1 LIRASLVRAL
11 LAPAALAAVLAL
23 AGCYGDDGYQI
34 PTRAMKELSPEML
47 AQLQQKNM
55 PKDSPILVRVFKEE
69 SELEVWKE
77 DTTGRYELLKV
88 YPICRWSGDLGPKVK
103 EGDRQA
109 PEGFYAITPGLMN
122 PNSNYYLAINI
133 GFPNAFDRANGYTGN
148 FLMIHGDCSSRGC
161 YAMTDEQIGEIYSLA
176 RESFLGGQKE
186 FQIQA
191 YPFRMTPANLAR
203 HRNSPNMAFWKMLKV
218 GDDHFLVSHMEPKVD
233 VCDKHY
239 VFDAQPA
246 DNSTRTLTFTP
257 SGRCPAYQ
265 VDPQIAGPANDK
277 QRNDEYQLAQL
288 ISRDVPTAPLSNGTD
303 GGMNRVFASKLEN
316 PTYTYDDAGHLH
328 VPPLQPGR
336 LPPQISTGPST
347 VATTASTNGGSSASG
362 FFGSLFGSKASAAPS
377 QVASTDSGTQS
388 HGLFGNLFSSHS
400 ATADANASGDQ
411 SDSQPPATIA
421 APAKPKAVVRAEPVS
436 TASRPKPSNDSQ
448 KGDSQDA
455 DASKGAPAAAPTPAS
470 PAAPAPQKQANAAPA
485 ANNSGLLK
493 GAQPVVPAGSFDT
506 RWGGF
511 Q

>member
-1 LIRASLVRAL
+1 MKASGKACQSGGSTLVRRPLLRSL
-11 LAPAALAAVLAL
+11 LAATAIAAAVAL
-23 AGCYGDDGYQI
+23 AGCDTDSVGLPSG
-34 PTRAMKELSPEML
+34 RALAPLSEKML
-47 AQLQQKNM
+47 ALIDQKNM
-55 PKDSPILVRVFKEE
+55 SKESPILVRLFKEE
-69 SELEVWKE
+69 SELEVWKQ
-77 DTTGRYELLKV
+77 DNTGRFELLKT
-88 YPICRWSGDLGPKVK
+88 YTICRWSGELGPKVR

-122 PNSNYYLAINI
+122 PNSNYYLAINT
-133 GFPNAFDRANGYTGN
+133 GFPNAYDRANGRTGD

-161 YAMTDEQIGEIYSLA
+161 YAMTDEQIAEIYALA
-176 RESFLGGQKE
+176 RESFFGGQRE

-388 HGLFGNLFSSHS
+388 HGLFGNLFSSHRS
-400 ATADANASGDQ
+400 
-411 SDSQPPATIA
+411 
-421 APAKPKAVVRAEPVS
+421 E
-436 TASRPKPSNDSQ
+436 
-448 KGDSQDA
+448 
-455 DASKGAPAAAPTPAS
+455 
-470 PAAPAPQKQANAAPA
+470 
-485 ANNSGLLK
+485 
-493 GAQPVVPAGSFDT
+493 
-506 RWGGF
+506 
-511 Q
+511 